1 MSPNELAG
9 PHWFK
14 SSYSA
19 DSANCV
25 EVAFLGWSKSSYSNN
40 TANCVEVAFGE
51 AVVGVRDSKAP
62 ALPALTVP
70 AAAWSALVCELND

>member
-1 MSPNELAG
+1 MSSYDLPG

-14 SSYSA
+14 SSYSN
-19 DSANCV
+19 S
-25 EVAFLGWSKSSYSNN
+25 

-51 AVVGVRDSKAP
+51 VAVGVRDSKVP

-70 AAAWSALVCELND
+70 AAAWSAFVRELNH

>member
-1 MSPNELAG
+1 MKSQDFSS

-14 SSYSA
+14 SSYSN

-25 EVAFLGWSKSSYSNN
+25 EVAFG
-40 TANCVEVAFGE
+40 EVA
-51 AVVGVRDSKAP
+51 VGVRDSKAP

-70 AAAWSALVCELND
+70 AAVWSAFVRELNH